1 MTAPGPAL
9 ADGRGTLE
17 GWFDWRGGV
26 AVMRD
31 DTSRPGEGWILAFDS
46 SGRLFYRVGGVNFN
60 TGRTTASVLGRWH
73 HVAVTNDGTAVAFY
87 LDGERIH
94 GAATS
99 IATPPTPPWHV
110 MRNGNHATQFTVG
123 RADEVAVYSQ
133 PLSPATIREHFLIGI
148 AGRP

>member
-1 MTAPGPAL
+1 MTAPRPAL

-31 DTSRPGEGWILAFDS
+31 DTSRSGEGWILAFDS

-60 TGRTTASVLGRWH
+60 TGRTTASVLGGWH
-73 HVAVTNDGTAVAFY
+73 HVAVTNDGANVAFY

-94 GAATS
+94 GAAAA
-99 IATPPTPPWHV
+99 IATAPTPPWHV
-110 MRNGNHATQFTVG
+110 MRNGNHATQFSTG
-123 RADEVAVYSQ
+123 RADEVAVYSLAL
-133 PLSPATIREHFLIGI
+133 PGATIREHFQIGR
-148 AGRP
+148 GGPP